1 MKKGLYTMAVT
12 TYNAYYIPE
21 ARNNYSF
28 DYKNIYTKTE
38 MIFDKLRRLIFTP
51 KGTDLKDKNY
61 GTNIRNYIQRLSKND
76 ILQAIANDINSSIN
90 RYIPEHVSNISVSVD
105 WFKPNLFRKT
115 IIDIKFV
122 IDADEILI
130 FSIYLYLTTGKLYI
144 S

>member
-1 MKKGLYTMAVT
+1 MAVT

-21 ARNNYSF
+21 TRNNYSF

-61 GTNIRNYIQRLSKND
+61 GTNIRNYTQRLSKND